1 LLKSGIAAPFYNILL
16 LVYSDVTAPSL
27 LFFLRLK
34 KSFGKCLF
42 AFVPIAFGT
51 RNTFLLQK
59 ILS

>member
-1 LLKSGIAAPFYNILL
+1 MFLFAC
-16 LVYSDVTAPSL
+16 SDVTAPSL

-51 RNTFLLQK
+51 RIAFLLQK
-59 ILS
+59 ILSYEFFLGKRFD